1 MTRTQRISLA
11 FAIGL
16 VFLAAAFL
24 VSLVLQ
30 AKWATWIF
38 GSLALLAAI
47 IGTVSGL
54 PRNG

>member
-1 MTRTQRISLA
+1 MTRAQKVSIF

-16 VFLAAAFL
+16 LFLAAALL
-24 VSLVLQ
+24 VSLFLR

-54 PRNG
+54 PRNR